1 MAWLPAGGGL
11 GGASGDLA
19 VAGFLGDAYL
29 WVKALHILA
38 VIAWMAAFLYLPRLF
53 VYHCQAT
60 PGSPQSETFKVMER
74 RLLRGIMNPAMMV
87 AWAAGLALMVNVEA
101 WSEGWFHVKA
111 AAVVVL
117 TGLHMLAARWRR
129 DFAADANRHSER
141 FYRVMNEVPALLLV
155 VIVVMV
161 VVRPF

>member
-1 MAWLPAGGGL
+1 
-11 GGASGDLA
+11 
-19 VAGFLGDAYL
+19 VAGFLGGAYL

-87 AWAAGLALMVNVEA
+87 AWAAGLALMVNLEA

-111 AAVVVL
+111 TAVIVL
-117 TGLHMLAARWRR
+117 TGLHGMAGRWQR

-141 FYRVMNEVPALLLV
+141 FYRIMNEVPALLMV